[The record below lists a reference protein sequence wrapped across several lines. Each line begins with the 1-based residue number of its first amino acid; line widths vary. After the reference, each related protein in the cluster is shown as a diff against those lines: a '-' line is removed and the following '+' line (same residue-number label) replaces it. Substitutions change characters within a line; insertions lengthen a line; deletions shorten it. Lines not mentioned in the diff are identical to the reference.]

1 MLIGEV
7 LAFVIGSWS
16 SKVPAPTGS
25 VPARPMAAGA
35 VGRYSVLHHRVK
47 NDAKDER

>member
-1 MLIGEV
+1 LV
-7 LAFVIGSWS
+7 RTLWCPLR
-16 SKVPAPTGS
+16 PAPSLNGQK
-25 VPARPMAAGA
+25 AAGA